1 MRPLASFGGRFAA
14 TALALALLFSVT
26 TPAQVGSA
34 DEAPTGGDVWAAVYG
49 DTAILLESSTSVT
62 GSSWSSENGDF
73 SPRESTGSWYQ
84 LQRNTMGTQ
93 QFWKNGYWGQGIG
106 VAVIDTGAL
115 PVDGLS
121 GTGTVVNGLDISFDS
136 QNKEVLHLD
145 GYGHG
150 VHMAGLIAGSTGD
163 KTPKGT
169 THRNFIGTAPSAH
182 VISIKAGSAEGAVD
196 VSQIIAAI
204 DWVVQHKDDPGLN
217 IRVLN
222 LSFGFDSV
230 QDAALDPLSHA
241 VENAWRA
248 GIVVVAA
255 SGNDGN
261 AASLR
266 MPARNPYVIAVGA
279 YDQEYGPGSGAV
291 SGFSNCGTADRSV
304 DLVAPGRSI
313 VSLRAPGSYL
323 DEMYPNARAGQNFF
337 KGTGTSQAAAL
348 VSGSAALILSQRP
361 ELTPDGVKNLLMDSA
376 HPVAGSEICTGAGA
390 LDLWSAYE
398 TPTDATVQAGPRT
411 SGTGSLDAARGTKRL
426 ALNGEP
432 LVGEQDIFGNT
443 FDSAQWS
450 LSSEAGT
457 SWDGGDWMG
466 EPWSGTSWSG
476 LSWSGLSWSGLSWS
490 GTSWSGLS
498 WSGLSWSGLSWSGL
512 SWSGLSWSSGSWS
525 GLSWSGL
532 SWSSLAS

>member
-1 MRPLASFGGRFAA
+1 MQPLTSVGTRFGAIA
-14 TALALALLFSVT
+14 LTLALAFTVT
-26 TPAQVGSA
+26 SPAQDGA
-34 DEAPTGGDVWAAVYG
+34 TDVETVDGVWSVLST
-49 DTAILLESSTSVT
+49 DTAIIQESSTAVT

-115 PVDGLS
+115 PVEGLS
-121 GTGTVVNGLDISFDS
+121 NAGTVVNGLDISFDS
-136 QNKEVLHLD
+136 QNPDVLHLD

-169 THRNFIGTAPSAH
+169 THRSFIGTAPSAQ
-182 VISIKAGSAEGAVD
+182 VISVKTGSAEGAVD

-230 QDAALDPLSHA
+230 QDAAIDPLSHA

-255 SGNDGN
+255 AGNDGN
-261 AASLR
+261 AAPLR

-279 YDQEYGPGSGAV
+279 YDQDYGPGSGAV
-291 SGFSNCGTADRSV
+291 SSFSNCGTASRSV

-313 VSLRAPGSYL
+313 VGLRAPGSYL
-323 DEMYPNARAGQNFF
+323 DEMYPNARAGMDYF

-361 ELTPDGVKNLLMDSA
+361 DLTPDDVKNVLMDSA
-376 HPVAGSEICTGAGA
+376 HPVAGSAICAGAGA

-398 TPTDATVQAGPRT
+398 TPANGTVQAGVRS
-411 SGTGSLDAARGTKRL
+411 SGDGSLDLARGSRRL

-432 LVGEQDIFGNT
+432 LVGEQDIFGNP
-443 FDSAQWS
+443 FDADEWALLSA
-450 LSSEAGT
+450 EET

-490 GTSWSGLS
+490 GLSWSGLS